1 MHIVVEGITMIL
13 KDKEIVK
20 IFNHLYERYIDYKD
34 ININTVNFIIGDFI
48 KVRINV
54 NYYHVDTDI
63 NVIAK
68 VNVTEENICITTKGI
83 IKYGFVNLDFNKMA
97 REYLK
102 DKEYISMKED
112 TIYIKNEYIRSIQ
125 YGNSKVQIELK

>member
-1 MHIVVEGITMIL
+1 MIL

-20 IFNHLYERYIDYKD
+20 IFNHLYDRYVDYKD

-48 KVRINV
+48 KVRINL

-68 VNVTEENICITTKGI
+68 VAITEDNIIVTTKGI

-112 TIYIKNEYIRSIQ
+112 TIYIKNDYIRSIQ
-125 YGNSKVQIELK
+125 YGNGKVQIELK